1 VRACQEQDENN
12 ESDLESNLDENKT
25 DQVVQ
30 PGGAQEGTTG
40 GTEQPADNKTPTT
53 SSPATGAWPVRV
65 DSNAIPRL
73 SRQLFGAYTSTGGG
87 TTSGTTAPTPATT
100 TTAGSGANSETESS
114 AQETTGETTINGL
127 TNSLDQMEITAKKVT
142 RADEI

>member
-1 VRACQEQDENN
+1 M
-12 ESDLESNLDENKT
+12 DENKSEP
-25 DQVVQ
+25 VAQ
-30 PGGAQEGTTG
+30 PGGVLEGSTG
-40 GTEQPADNKTPTT
+40 GTEQLPENKTPTT
-53 SSPATGAWPVRV
+53 SSPSTAAWPARG

-73 SRQLFGAYTSTGGG
+73 SRQLFGAYTSTGSGS
-87 TTSGTTAPTPATT
+87 TSGGSAPTSALT

-142 RADEI
+142 RANNV